1 MRLSTVTTRY
11 VEALFQLALERGV
24 LDAMEADVRRLAGEV
39 SDPDVAAYLADASVT
54 DEEKISRL
62 EKVLSDMT
70 ELLGDFVRLLFEKGR
85 VEVLLEAGD
94 AFRLRLLEHRGATE
108 GRVESA
114 RPLEPAQLD
123 ELAAA
128 MGRELGKEVYLR
140 NEVDPGLVGGVRVF
154 VDNRMIDNS
163 VQGRLD
169 GLSRKLREAR
179 LGAG

>member
-1 MRLSTVTTRY
+1 VRLSAVTTRY
-11 VEALFQLALERGV
+11 VEALFQLALERGL
-24 LDAMEADVRRLAGEV
+24 LDVIEADVRRLAGEV
-39 SDPDVAAYLADASVT
+39 SDPDVAAFLADASISDV
-54 DEEKISRL
+54 EKISRL
-62 EKVLSDMT
+62 EK
-70 ELLGDFVRLLFEKGR
+70 LLGTLNEVLADFVRLLFDKGR
-85 VEVLLEAGD
+85 GDVLSETGD

-114 RPLEPAQLD
+114 RPLEPAQMD

-128 MGRELGKEVYLR
+128 IGRELGKEVYLK

-169 GLSRKLREAR
+169 GLNRKLREAR